1 VQKALARAVGVP
13 EAMQDRSRARIPI
26 TCLAGVSPNPQRRM
40 KPAMVEAS
48 GFAGDLGMTP
58 RRMGAITATLDRDL
72 VIEATAITAHEDGV
86 SDRTW

>member
-1 VQKALARAVGVP
+1 
-13 EAMQDRSRARIPI
+13 
-26 TCLAGVSPNPQRRM
+26 M

-72 VIEATAITAHEDGV
+72 VIEATAIIAHEDGV